1 MAPRRRTAEAD
12 LEPLINTGIN
22 WFLGLNRRA
31 QFVFVALLLAACAI
45 GAYVYYQSQRQVAV
59 SISGSPNLLLG
70 NPSDA
75 TGDLFHRD
83 NYLMDKGYYVLAY
96 DNTLGTPKWVSWQV
110 KAADLG
116 TARRKQVFDTDMT
129 LPAGFTRIAT
139 HDYSGSGFDRGHMCP
154 HSDRAATQEMS
165 FATFVMTNIIPQA
178 PNVNRRAWEQ
188 LESYCRELV
197 SREHDRLYITSGP
210 AGQGGRGSKGPAQ
223 SLADGKVTVP
233 AACWKIIV
241 VEPDDGGDDLARI
254 SQNTRVIAVIVPND
268 QEQVGEEWSGFR
280 TSAAVVERE
289 TGLHFFDRVRP
300 DIASVLRQK
309 VDDRPI
315 PPARP
320 HVYRGD

>member
-1 MAPRRRTAEAD
+1 MDPRTRM
-12 LEPLINTGIN
+12 
-22 WFLGLNRRA
+22 
-31 QFVFVALLLAACAI
+31 VVVALLGIAAIVFAS
-45 GAYVYYQSQRQVAV
+45 AYFNATQPAGSTSTSSPV
-59 SISGSPNLLLG
+59 SIHMLLG
-70 NPSDA
+70 NPSGA
-75 TGDLFHRD
+75 TTDSSDRD
-83 NYLMDKGYYVLAY
+83 NYLMVKPYFVLSYNNSKGIP
-96 DNTLGTPKWVSWQV
+96 NWVSWQV
-110 KAADLG
+110 TAPDLG
-116 TARRKQVFDTDMT
+116 DAPRKQTFDSDTT
-129 LPAGFTRIAT
+129 LPFGFTVVTQR
-139 HDYSGSGFDRGHMCP
+139 DYDHSGFDRGHMCP
-154 HSDRAATQEMS
+154 HSDRAANQDMS

-280 TSAAVVERE
+280 TSAAAVERE